1 MASTVDSC
9 ITGQDAV
16 IPVFDY
22 RMMNSS
28 LGAGVFAG
36 GMGTLV
42 GHPFDS
48 LKVRTQVGKTLERLR
63 PDFETLRQLYR
74 GVWGP
79 VMLSGVAASLN
90 FTMYEFFKSE
100 VSKRQIHHH
109 HHHNSSGPRRQLVTG
124 NHSASSVFFG
134 G

>member
-1 MASTVDSC
+1 
-9 ITGQDAV
+9 
-16 IPVFDY
+16 
-22 RMMNSS
+22 MNSS

-48 LKVRTQVGKTLERLR
+48 LKVRMQVGQTLERLR
-63 PDFETLRQLYR
+63 PDYETLRQLYR

-90 FTMYEFFKSE
+90 FTMYEYFKSE
-100 VSKRQIHHH
+100 VSKRQEHQP
-109 HHHNSSGPRRQLVTG
+109 NSTSRQLVTG
-124 NHSASSVFFG
+124 NHSVSSVFWG
-134 G
+134 GNENTIHTTSLFISYKGIS